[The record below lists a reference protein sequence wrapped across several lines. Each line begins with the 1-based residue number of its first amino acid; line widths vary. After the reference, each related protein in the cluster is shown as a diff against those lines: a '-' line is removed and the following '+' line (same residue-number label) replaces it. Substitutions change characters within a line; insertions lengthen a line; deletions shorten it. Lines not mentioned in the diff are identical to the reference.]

1 MCKKVQ
7 IRHRY
12 LAVIWGSVSNDDAY
26 FCKSFKVFLQTKSVF
41 FCQWKVFVK
50 PVQKYFC
57 KEIWI
62 CHSYLV
68 VIWGSVSTEASHV
81 HLCWQRC
88 RLNLY
93 FMTLH
98 SFPSFFT
105 SEVSFLENATSQILK
120 LIASHPYVHGCLL
133 KCKFCVS
140 YDRLDFL
147 PRHRHICNLHF
158 IGSDSNKYVLLC
170 KLVL

>member
-1 MCKKVQ
+1 MQNICARKFRSATVTLLLSEDQ
-7 IRHRY
+7 CPMMMHIFANH
-12 LAVIWGSVSNDDAY
+12 S
-26 FCKSFKVFLQTKSVF
+26 
-41 FCQWKVFVK
+41 
-50 PVQKYFC
+50 KYFC
-57 KEIWI
+57 KQNLYSFVSEKYLLNRCKSIFVLEIWI

-93 FMTLH
+93 FVTLH

-120 LIASHPYVHGCLL
+120 LFASHPYVHGCLL

-158 IGSDSNKYVLLC
+158 IGSDSNKYVL
-170 KLVL
+170 

>member
-1 MCKKVQ
+1 M
-7 IRHRY
+7 
-12 LAVIWGSVSNDDAY
+12 SNDDAH

-57 KEIWI
+57 FGNLDPQQLSCSYLRIISVQESIFLQIIQSISYKNHLKYLSNRCKSIFVLEIWI
-62 CHSYLV
+62 HHSYLI

-93 FMTLH
+93 FVTLH
-98 SFPSFFT
+98 SFPSFLT
-105 SEVSFLENATSQILK
+105 SEVSFLLEE
-120 LIASHPYVHGCLL
+120 LIP
-133 KCKFCVS
+133 
-140 YDRLDFL
+140 DNWNR
-147 PRHRHICNLHF
+147 
-158 IGSDSNKYVLLC
+158 
-170 KLVL
+170 